1 MRIRS
6 QNHEV
11 EQEEA
16 KISDSTDPRSIQTR
30 KDATNFSMNEEKLP
44 HTDL

>member
-6 QNHEV
+6 QNHDV

-16 KISDSTDPRSIQTR
+16 KISDSTDPCSIQTR
-30 KDATNFSMNEEKLP
+30 KDATNFSMNEEKLL